1 VATRSIAVANQKGG
15 VGKTTSTVSI
25 AACAAERGRRVLV
38 VDLDPQASASRWL
51 GVDAEQGSVLDVLA
65 GDATAREVL
74 RPSTVERVDVIPA
87 SISLVGVERALGGQ
101 PGAEMVLSRA
111 LADVTSDYDLV
122 LLDCPPTLGLL
133 AVSALVAA
141 GEVLVPVGI
150 GSMELDGVAD
160 LLRSVQLVAERLSP
174 GLAVTAVLPS
184 GYNHRQK
191 LSQDVLEALVERFGA
206 DVVLPPVRSSVR
218 MAEAPSAREPITT
231 YAPRSPVAEDYRLA
245 TTALLEQGAR

>member
-25 AACAAERGRRVLV
+25 AACAAETGRRVLV

-87 SISLVGVERALGGQ
+87 SISLVSVERALGGQ

-111 LADVTSDYDLV
+111 LADITGDYDLV

-160 LLRSVQLVAERLSP
+160 LLRSVQLVADRLSP
-174 GLAVTAVLPS
+174 GLAVTAVLPCQ
-184 GYNHRQK
+184 YVPRQN
-191 LSQDVLEALVERFGA
+191 LSRDVLEALTKRFGP
-206 DVVLPPVRSSVR
+206 DVVLPSVRSSVR

-231 YAPRSPVAEDYRLA
+231 YAPRSPVAEDYRAA
-245 TTALLEQGAR
+245 TTALLKRGAR